1 MEDAARDRAIT
12 QLVDAVSLWRMS
24 PRHAGEVIDA
34 ATSCLVVGLDTPALR
49 ELAGES
55 ATESSYVVEGLIRQC
70 LEELAVSDVLELD
83 PELAAATAMIRRF
96 LAGSVSAR
104 ELASWAHR
112 VIGHEGASS
121 LQPFVE
127 LDDEYDLLGVNGAT
141 EADLEAFAHADAVAF
156 LDGRPSPRPSARAL
170 TIPQGLEDLD
180 FLIRW
185 PADGGDGYWVPQ
197 GVGEIRGPRR
207 WRGRYRFFAGASNRE
222 ITVGG
227 WELVERQLREAN
239 QRKPHVIYFESAE
252 LRELVMR
259 DWGEMTAGLV
269 DGVAVTAQVN
279 ATNDPPSGLGSAGW

>member
-24 PRHAGEVIDA
+24 PLHAGEVIDA

-55 ATESSYVVEGLIRQC
+55 LAGASYVVEELIRRC
-70 LEELAVSDVLELD
+70 LEELAMSDVLELD
-83 PELAAATAMIRRF
+83 LELAAATAMIRRF

-112 VIGHEGASS
+112 VVGHDGATS
-121 LQPFVE
+121 LQPFVM
-127 LDDEYDLLGVNGAT
+127 LDDEYDLLGVGGTT
-141 EADLEAFAHADAVAF
+141 EADLEAFAHADATAF

-170 TIPQGLEDLD
+170 TIPPGLEDLD
-180 FLIRW
+180 FFIRW

-207 WRGRYRFFAGASNRE
+207 WRGRYRFFVGAINRE
-222 ITVGG
+222 VTVGG
-227 WELVERQLREAN
+227 WKQVERHLREAN
-239 QRKPHVIYFESAE
+239 QPRPHVIYFESAA

-259 DWGEMTAGLV
+259 DWGEITTDLI
-269 DGVAVTAQVN
+269 DGAAVTTQIN
-279 ATNDPPSGLGSAGW
+279 ATNDPPSGLGSAG